1 MEHILEWREYKKT
14 KSNYYTKRI
23 PISKIQLED
32 ICDKLNLH
40 NKNIKFLSSGKYGN
54 AYKIDDK
61 VLKIT
66 SDKTE
71 ANSISNLISSNI
83 SNESIVKYYSINRY
97 KLGSEWVYIILM
109 DYLTPIMDYI
119 NNSNY
124 YDFTTTICN
133 IIYDNWDEMSIS
145 EFNEYIEEI
154 YSIDKLP
161 KLAKDIISKFWKLYN
176 DLKYLKKCPDLHY
189 NNLGIDKNGN
199 IVLFDFTDFKRIN
212 KFDKPDII

>member
-1 MEHILEWREYKKT
+1 M
-14 KSNYYTKRI
+14 
-23 PISKIQLED
+23 D
-32 ICDKLNLH
+32 I
-40 NKNIKFLSSGKYGN
+40 NIKFLSSGKYGN

-83 SNESIVKYYSINRY
+83 SNKSIVKYYSINRY

-133 IIYDNWDEMSIS
+133 IIYDNWDEMSIL

-154 YSIDKLP
+154 YSLNKLP
-161 KLAKDIISKFWKLYN
+161 KLAKNIISKFWKLYN

-199 IVLFDFTDFKRIN
+199 IVLFDFTDFKRIK